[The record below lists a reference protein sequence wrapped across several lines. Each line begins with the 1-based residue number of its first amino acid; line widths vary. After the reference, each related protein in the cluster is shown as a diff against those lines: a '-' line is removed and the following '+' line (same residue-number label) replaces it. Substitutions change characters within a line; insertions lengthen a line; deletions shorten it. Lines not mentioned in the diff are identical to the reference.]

1 LIATKSAGKE
11 GRGGGRRVKG
21 MMALA
26 PRFMVCAQVGPCPLP
41 QLLRSQVGP
50 CVAACA
56 KALAALKPEA
66 LTADV
71 VHALYADVLTDAT
84 RQQLQDF
91 AKVCTAWLLAQF
103 GDVPAT
109 LASDEL
115 RGQFGALP
123 VEAAAALACSDDL
136 CATSE
141 NDVLVRASVCGGGG
155 VASARTGGSGC
166 RDVR

>member
-1 LIATKSAGKE
+1 MQPVRRQFRVFTSAFC
-11 GRGGGRRVKG
+11 
-21 MMALA
+21 AL
-26 PRFMVCAQVGPCPLP
+26 PPLLCPQVA
-41 QLLRSQVGP
+41 P

-66 LTADV
+66 LSADV

-84 RQQLQDF
+84 RQQLQGF
-91 AKVCTAWLLAQF
+91 ANVCTAWLLARF

-123 VEAAAALACSDDL
+123 VQAATAFVCSDDL
-136 CATSE
+136 RATCE
-141 NDVLVRASVCGGGG
+141 NDVLVRARVVGLG
-155 VASARTGGSGC
+155 RGC
-166 RDVR
+166 RALRPEQGVRDVGMSGPLKMCC